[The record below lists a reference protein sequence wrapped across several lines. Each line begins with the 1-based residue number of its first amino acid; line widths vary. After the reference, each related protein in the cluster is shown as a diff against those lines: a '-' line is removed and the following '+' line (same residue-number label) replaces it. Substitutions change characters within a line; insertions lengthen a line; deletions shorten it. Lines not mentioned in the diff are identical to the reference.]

1 MKKSEVVYDL
11 SLINERLEH
20 IMESKCIN
28 GARDELI
35 EISSKIRN
43 ISSELNKTNVTFSI
57 TGRAK
62 PLVSKCR
69 FCGK

>member
-11 SLINERLEH
+11 SLINERLDQ
-20 IMESKCIN
+20 IMDSKCIN
-28 GARDELI
+28 GARDELM
-35 EISSKIRN
+35 EIASKIKN

-62 PLVSKCR
+62 PLVNKCR

>member
-1 MKKSEVVYDL
+1 MKKSEVIYDL
-11 SLINERLEH
+11 SLIHERLEQ

-28 GARDELI
+28 GAKDELI
-35 EISSKIRN
+35 EISSKIKN

-57 TGRAK
+57 TGRVKSLAN
-62 PLVSKCR
+62 KCR

>member
-11 SLINERLEH
+11 SLINDRLDH
-20 IMESKCIN
+20 IVESKCIN
-28 GARDELI
+28 GAREELI
-35 EISSKIRN
+35 GISSKIRE
-43 ISSELNKTNVTFSI
+43 ISSELNETNVTFSI

-62 PLVSKCR
+62 LSVNKCR